1 MTVLKA
7 KKRQQP
13 GRTQMAEHQAS
24 NHSEINAAIRA
35 ASAIIEKQRPD
46 TSHSQRTR
54 LLRRKLGERLRREFG
69 ERLPPVFAGTGL
81 DSEKLNKILAEHQ
94 REVRSV
100 LAEEKSK
107 TAKTFAALNENLQR
121 GMENQRQ
128 ALEQIAY
135 KPIVHK
141 TIPLW
146 TAWQIDGPQRSPFAS
161 HIEATNNWAELTFY
175 KSSDGNGSVDVAFWF
190 YWQNPS
196 QQPAVLNAHTDLI
209 LQGFIEAGGNP
220 SPNPFAFNIASVELS
235 AQLNIFVG
243 GTKLSSEAVDSG
255 GVSAESVFVIVN
267 PNQDVDDAVISRT
280 DHLSVRNIQV
290 PAGRGALFMIHFWA
304 TYSVEDST
312 WVDFD
317 FESSGR
323 IIKCPGVQL
332 ELLTPL
338 PVVIAP

>member
-13 GRTQMAEHQAS
+13 GRTQMPEHQAS

-46 TSHSQRTR
+46 TSLSQRTR
-54 LLRRKLGERLRREFG
+54 LLRRELGERLRREFG

-107 TAKTFAALNENLQR
+107 KAKSFAALNGNLRR
-121 GMENQRQ
+121 GIENQRQ

-135 KPIVHK
+135 KPIVPT

-146 TAWQIDGPQRSPFAS
+146 TAWQIDGPQSSPFAS

-196 QQPAVLNAHTDLI
+196 QQPAVLNVDTDLI
-209 LQGFIEAGGNP
+209 LQGFIEAGANP
-220 SPNPFAFNIASVELS
+220 TLSLFAANSVWLDLW
-235 AQLNIFVG
+235 AQLNVYVG
-243 GTKLSSEAVDSG
+243 GTVLSDQAVDSG
-255 GVSAESVFVIVN
+255 GVSATGYWIFLQHS
-267 PNQDVDDAVISRT
+267 QDVDDAVISRT
-280 DHLSVRNIQV
+280 DHLSLRNIRV
-290 PAGRGALFMIHFWA
+290 PAGRQALFMIQFSA
-304 TYSVEDST
+304 TYSVGDDT
-312 WVDFD
+312 WVSID
-317 FESSGR
+317 FESSGG

-332 ELLTPL
+332 ELLMPL

>member
-1 MTVLKA
+1 
-7 KKRQQP
+7 
-13 GRTQMAEHQAS
+13 MAEHQAS
-24 NHSEINAAIRA
+24 NDSEINAAIRA

-46 TSHSQRTR
+46 TSLSQRTR
-54 LLRRKLGERLRREFG
+54 LLRRELGERLRREFG
-69 ERLPPVFAGTGL
+69 ERLPPVFADTGL

-107 TAKTFAALNENLQR
+107 TAKTFAALNGNLQR
-121 GMENQRQ
+121 GIENQRQ

-135 KPIVHK
+135 RPIVHN

-146 TAWQIDGPQRSPFAS
+146 TARQIDGPQSSPFAS
-161 HIEATNNWAELTFY
+161 HIEATNNWAVLTFY
-175 KSSDGNGSVDVAFWF
+175 KSSDGNGSVDVGFWF
-190 YWQNPS
+190 SWQNPS
-196 QQPAVLNAHTDLI
+196 QQPAVLNVHTDLI
-209 LQGFIEAGGNP
+209 LQGFIEAGADPTVPPWSANG
-220 SPNPFAFNIASVELS
+220 SAVSLG
-235 AQLNIFVG
+235 AQLNVDVG
-243 GTKLSSEAVDSG
+243 GTVLRSEAVDAG
-255 GVSAESVFVIVN
+255 GVSASGYWVVLQLGE
-267 PNQDVDDAVISRT
+267 DVDDAVISRT
-280 DHLSVRNIQV
+280 DHLSVRNIRV
-290 PAGRGALFMIHFWA
+290 PAGRQALFMIHFWA
-304 TYSVEDST
+304 TYSVGDHT